1 MNVVMRKLVAKDL
14 YVNRWFIA
22 GGAIAAVASVVIAGF
37 GKTGFSV
44 GSLSWLTTLVATAV
58 MLAIYGVMYERKEQ
72 SLQFVLSLPLSVEEY
87 VAAKLLGVTVCF
99 LLVWIPGSAAA
110 LVLVF
115 GSDSIPD
122 GIAPYT
128 VLLCVFML
136 ANFAVVMCGSIHAR
150 TEALTTSTII
160 LTNMSLSIF
169 MFTIAP
175 LSEIGPYMWKPQ
187 PFWSSTFWI
196 VLGCELVVMV
206 VALTLP
212 FFFAA
217 RRRNF
222 L

>member
-1 MNVVMRKLVAKDL
+1 MNVVSRKLIAKDL
-14 YVNRWFIA
+14 YVNRWFIV
-22 GGAIAAVASVVIAGF
+22 GGASAAVFSAVIAAF
-37 GKTGFSV
+37 GKTGFSI
-44 GSLSWLTTLVATAV
+44 GSLSWITTIIATAV

-72 SLQFVLSLPLSVEEY
+72 SLQFVLSLPLSVQDY
-87 VAAKLLGVTVCF
+87 VRTKVIGVAACF
-99 LLVWIPGSAAA
+99 LLVWIPGCAAA
-110 LVLVF
+110 LILIF
-115 GSDSIPD
+115 GSDSVPD

-136 ANFAVVMCGSIHAR
+136 ANFAVVMCGAIHAR

-160 LTNMSLSIF
+160 ATNMSLSIF

-175 LSEIGPYMWKPQ
+175 LSEIGPYMWKPT

-196 VLGCELVVMV
+196 VLGGELVILV
-206 VALTLP
+206 VALALP

>member
-1 MNVVMRKLVAKDL
+1 MNTVLRKLVAKDL
-14 YVNRWFIA
+14 YINRWFIA
-22 GGAIAAVASVVIAGF
+22 GGALAAVLSAAIAGF
-37 GKTGFSV
+37 GKTAFNV
-44 GSLSWLTTLVATAV
+44 GSLSWLTTIIATAV

-72 SLQFVLSLPLSVEEY
+72 SLQFVLSLPLSIKDY
-87 VAAKLLGVTVCF
+87 VRAKIIGVTACF
-99 LLVWIPGSAAA
+99 LLVWAPGSAAA
-110 LVLVF
+110 LILIFANDRV
-115 GSDSIPD
+115 PD

-128 VLLCVFML
+128 VLLCFFML

-150 TEALTTSTII
+150 TEALTTGTII
-160 LTNMSLSIF
+160 ATNMSLSIF

-175 LSEIGPYMWKPQ
+175 LSEIGPYMWRPK

-196 VLGCELVVMV
+196 VLGCELVVLV
-206 VALTLP
+206 VALALP